1 VPYPHLFS
9 PITIGPLELRNRI
22 VLSAM
27 TTGFGFDQGA
37 PTADM
42 IAYVRERSK
51 GVGLA
56 TIAFGAVRPEGRVE
70 EQLPWMWRDDAGE
83 ALAPLAAA
91 IHDRGARASLQ
102 LGHGGRQVSPKV
114 TGATPVAPSAVPPD
128 VHVDVSPLELTA
140 DDIGEIVG
148 AFASAAEKAAAAGFD
163 AVEIHGGHGY
173 LVQQFLSPIANR
185 RTDGYGQDPARF
197 GVEVIQAIRAAAPG
211 LALIVR
217 INGSD
222 IVEGGMTV
230 DDAVAA
236 AERFDRA
243 GADAILVSAGVY
255 GSVPYTIPLLDDAEG
270 TFLRLASTVRH
281 RTGATVIGVGRITMP
296 DTADDAIARG
306 DVDAVAIGRALL
318 ADPDWVE
325 KAEAGAVDAIRPCI
339 ATVQACAGMLQ
350 HGEPI
355 SCAVNPEVGR
365 ESRAIPGPT
374 DRPRIVAVVGGGP
387 AGMEAARR
395 AAELGHRVTL
405 FERGP
410 QLGGQLRWAAATPPL
425 AHFERLVA
433 WYEGR
438 LAGLGVTVR
447 LGTDATARTLEL
459 EGPDAVIVAT
469 GAVTEVPALEG
480 YDLLATWTMEDAI
493 DGKPSTTGSIG
504 LPAGVAVAG
513 AGQRALATA
522 LWAADIGAHVTLVH
536 DGRTGA
542 DTSGLARRALLAR
555 CDRAGIGLIEGR
567 ITRIQDD
574 GVGLAD
580 GGFVPAGGLVLADRL
595 RPESPSGVDGT
606 RVGDVRS
613 ARDVAAAIAEGR
625 QAAEAL

>member
-1 VPYPHLFS
+1 
-9 PITIGPLELRNRI
+9 
-22 VLSAM
+22 
-27 TTGFGFDQGA
+27 
-37 PTADM
+37 
-42 IAYVRERSK
+42 
-51 GVGLA
+51 
-56 TIAFGAVRPEGRVE
+56 
-70 EQLPWMWRDDAGE
+70 
-83 ALAPLAAA
+83 
-91 IHDRGARASLQ
+91 
-102 LGHGGRQVSPKV
+102 
-114 TGATPVAPSAVPPD
+114 
-128 VHVDVSPLELTA
+128 
-140 DDIGEIVG
+140 
-148 AFASAAEKAAAAGFD
+148 
-163 AVEIHGGHGY
+163 
-173 LVQQFLSPIANR
+173 
-185 RTDGYGQDPARF
+185 
-197 GVEVIQAIRAAAPG
+197 
-211 LALIVR
+211 
-217 INGSD
+217 
-222 IVEGGMTV
+222 
-230 DDAVAA
+230 
-236 AERFDRA
+236 
-243 GADAILVSAGVY
+243 
-255 GSVPYTIPLLDDAEG
+255 
-270 TFLRLASTVRH
+270 
-281 RTGATVIGVGRITMP
+281 
-296 DTADDAIARG
+296 
-306 DVDAVAIGRALL
+306 
-318 ADPDWVE
+318 
-325 KAEAGAVDAIRPCI
+325 
-339 ATVQACAGMLQ
+339 MLQ

-365 ESRAIPGPT
+365 ESRPIPGPT
-374 DRPRIVAVVGGGP
+374 DRPRVVAVVGGGP

-433 WYEGR
+433 WFEGR

-504 LPAGVAVAG
+504 LPVGVVVAG

-522 LWAADIGAHVTLVH
+522 LWAADVGAHVTLVH